1 MYANPPSYIPPIPC
15 SLKVSCFTSPEL
27 RSFNRTASK
36 KFSTALNRRTALCLP
51 RGRYGQA
58 TDRDRATARKPLTLV
73 DHFDIKH
80 QVSDAFYGC
89 ERCERHFSNFCLDKI
104 TLLFKNSCKNL
115 LLKGKAGREN
125 WRRREC
131 HQSEPRRPG
140 DGVSGRT
147 PRRRARAR
155 MRGGDSGPLFC
166 CCLSCCFCGG
176 LETTVVL

>member
-1 MYANPPSYIPPIPC
+1 MFFENG
-15 SLKVSCFTSPEL
+15 
-27 RSFNRTASK
+27 
-36 KFSTALNRRTALCLP
+36 LCLFLP
-51 RGRYGQA
+51 EGPLC
-58 TDRDRATARKPLTLV
+58 DRDRATARKPLTLV

-89 ERCERHFSNFCLDKI
+89 ERCEGHFSNFCLDEI

-147 PRRRARAR
+147 PRRRARANAWR
-155 MRGGDSGPLFC
+155 RQRASLLLASPAASAAASRQQLSFKSRGRRSRLA
-166 CCLSCCFCGG
+166 
-176 LETTVVL
+176 VV